1 MCSLM
6 ETIETIVVILAAIG
20 LIIYFIAGFIE
31 R

>member
-6 ETIETIVVILAAIG
+6 ETIETVVVILAAIG